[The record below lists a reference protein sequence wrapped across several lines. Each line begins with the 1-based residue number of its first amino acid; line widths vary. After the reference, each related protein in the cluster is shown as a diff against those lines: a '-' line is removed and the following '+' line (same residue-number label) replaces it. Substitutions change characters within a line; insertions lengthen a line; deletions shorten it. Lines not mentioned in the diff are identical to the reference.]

1 MLNKCYWAYFGTDFA
16 MPFSRNKNITDMK
29 KFCLIIL
36 VVLVGFSEAVFAQ
49 KKMPYYSEINVDSLV
64 SVTENLILLPEVK
77 VYSNKRKAIRA
88 GKKFDKLV
96 SNFKKVYPYVL
107 EVSAIY
113 RQIDDS
119 LARMDSKRQR
129 KEYMD
134 MREDQIM
141 AHYKPIMSK
150 FTLSQAILFVKLLDR
165 ECGSTAYEVIKTVK
179 GGFFAGTCQ
188 VFACMFGNDLKKSYD
203 SDISDKAIEILVIQ
217 YRAGRLG

>member
-1 MLNKCYWAYFGTDFA
+1 
-16 MPFSRNKNITDMK
+16 MK
-29 KFCLIIL
+29 KLFLTILVAIFCLTE
-36 VVLVGFSEAVFAQ
+36 VAFAQ
-49 KKMPYYSEINVDSLV
+49 KDMDYYSEINVDSLIAAN
-64 SVTENLILLPEVK
+64 EYLIMLPEVK
-77 VYSNKRKAIRA
+77 VYSNKRKAARA
-88 GKKFDKLV
+88 AKKYDKLV
-96 SNFKKVYPYVL
+96 RNFKKVYPYAI
-107 EVSAIY
+107 EVSALY

-119 LARMDSKRQR
+119 LARMDSDRQR
-129 KEYMD
+129 RQYMN